1 MDALKAYISQGA
13 VSSQIDLMLAGE
25 RILFCCYSRLMA
37 ALWVRSE
44 RGRHSGS
51 ELMPDHLI
59 GSCTTFSEGLELC
72 LGKDPTLL
80 IVTQLLEEGSGID
93 LVNAAKDASPHLRTV
108 LFLQHNNLPLFQEVI
123 KTHSDGIVLES
134 EMGSGHVIAAIKKV
148 ANGGMYLEPLIAQ
161 ELAGSSP
168 DHNPG
173 LTPRELEVMKY
184 VVCGLNDREIGQAV
198 FLATDTIKYHL
209 KQVFAKL
216 GVHNRTRAAIC
227 LVLMGLV
234 PPPKPLFP

>member
-1 MDALKAYISQGA
+1 MDAIKTYVSQGA
-13 VSSQIDLMLAGE
+13 VNAQIDQLLAGE

-37 ALWVRSE
+37 TLWVRSE

-51 ELMPDHLI
+51 GLMPGHLT
-59 GSCTTFSEGLELC
+59 GSCTTFNEGLDLC
-72 LGKDPTLL
+72 LSKDPTLL
-80 IVTQLLEEGSGID
+80 IVAQLLEEGSGLD
-93 LVNAAKDASPHLRTV
+93 LVNAVKEANPHLPTL
-108 LFLQHNNLPLFQEVI
+108 LFLQHNNLPLFQEAI

-134 EMGSGHVIAAIKKV
+134 EMGSGHVISAIKKV
-148 ANGGMYLEPLIAQ
+148 VNGGMYLEPLIAQ

-168 DHNPG
+168 SRNPG
-173 LTPRELEVMKY
+173 LTPRELEVMEY

-198 FLATDTIKYHL
+198 YLATDTVKYHL